1 MYSTLIVLDKPRH
14 LRYTFGVI
22 SDFEQAIP
30 GGFTNLFE
38 MEVSGDTGFR
48 VCRDILYAGIK
59 WEDPTLT
66 IPDTG
71 TLLLPIDILAVWDK
85 IFKALGYDGWISKR
99 VKDEKPVSTSEFLD
113 EVEKIAYGDLHL
125 SPTELY
131 ALTPRE
137 FNLILE
143 KYGDIENY
151 RIGMICATIMNSV
164 GGKKGG
170 DAYQVSDFINIKK
183 RVMSDEEI
191 KNNLMMAFGVGDK
204 DGS

>member
-30 GGFTNLFE
+30 GGFMNLFE
-38 MEVSGDTGFR
+38 CEVSGENGFR
-48 VCRDILYAGIK
+48 VCRDILYAGMK
-59 WEDPTLT
+59 WEDPHLT

-71 TLLLPIDILAVWDK
+71 TMLLYFDRIAIWDK
-85 IFKALGYDGWISKR
+85 IFKALGYDGWISK
-99 VKDEKPVSTSEFLD
+99 KEGNEPVTTKEFLD

-125 SPTELY
+125 SPHELY

-143 KYGDIENY
+143 KYGEIENY
-151 RIGMICATIMNSV
+151 RVGLVCATIMNSV

-170 DAYQVSDFINIKK
+170 EAYQVSDFIVSKK
-183 RVMSDEEI
+183 PKVMSDDEI
-191 KNNLMMAFGVGDK
+191 KKNLMLAFGGR
-204 DGS
+204 